1 MFVNPTYPGRF
12 GSVLD
17 TRQKLAA
24 RHESGE
30 FDDILQGLVG
40 DYDRAS
46 QATVDKIWR
55 LRAHQ
60 SFTQAR
66 WKDGQFGIH
75 IEDVTNERNKLLKA
89 FTEAADALFADYGI
103 DTSQRIAFNID
114 ANGNVIVTSPHR
126 DQSAIETLV
135 NGSGLMRN
143 AIAKLLN
150 DSHLVAIAA
159 QGPSVSTVDLQ
170 QIAQGLGLVMREG
183 PEGLV
188 GDVVV
193 GDDVVASSTDKD
205 LHDDLAALDAA
216 IRYFDAAH
224 RQLAIAQRE
233 ELERLKVQDGKRRT
247 ADDLVRK
254 AELAERLAEKEAA
267 ERMARLHPELGHRPV
282 FI

>member
-1 MFVNPTYPGRF
+1 MFINPTYPGRF
-12 GSVLD
+12 GSVLE
-17 TRQKLAA
+17 TRQKLVA
-24 RHESGE
+24 RYESGE
-30 FDDILQGLVG
+30 FDDILNGLLG
-40 DYDRAS
+40 NYDQAS

-60 SFTQAR
+60 TFTQAR

-103 DTSQRIAFNID
+103 DTSQRIAFNVD
-114 ANGNVIVTSPHR
+114 NQGYVHVTSPHD
-126 DQSAIETLV
+126 DQLLIEKLV

-143 AIAKLLN
+143 AIAKILN
-150 DSHLVAIAA
+150 DSHIVAIAA
-159 QGPSVSTVDLQ
+159 QGPSASTVDLQ
-170 QIAQGLGLVMREG
+170 RIAQGLGLVMRDG
-183 PEGLV
+183 PDGLV

-193 GDDVVASSTDKD
+193 GDDVIASSTDKD

-224 RQLAIAQRE
+224 RQLVIAQRE

-247 ADDLVRK
+247 ADELVRK
-254 AELAERLAEKEAA
+254 AEMAERLAEKEAA